1 MRIRVH
7 RHPWCIPIHFFL
19 QRSTNLRYLHQSFDI
34 IVLLDSRAHGCGRG
48 YGGSRYLSGDGY
60 AVTYYIHTA
69 NELDSDKT
77 QPGIECGRLLVFR
90 SLFYSPTMAAPPN
103 QAGRPS
109 GFPFTATTS
118 FSSSVASTTV
128 DPSTVTTPVSS
139 IASTQTDGQPQT
151 SDKSS
156 KVGLNTLQ
164 VTALAVGSAILFLAL
179 LASLAY
185 LFFIRREKRRQSGT
199 ASRTLGPTE
208 KYGEGSDHTFS
219 YNQIPRYYGGT
230 APLLKSP
237 TTRSRAFSGVSYISS
252 QYDNESRR
260 FPSHDDPSS
269 QFINAEDEIT
279 QIPLYHAVPLADA
292 IPKLEAQP
300 RESLL
305 DSASLLPY
313 LAVSRS
319 SSPNHLPNLV
329 VAPDTS
335 PPTRRSSR
343 RKKTRGGSGYNS
355 DDSDSMYSQASAS
368 TVQFHDAPSTSAIHE
383 LPPLPAAATDFP
395 PSSSKQLP
403 RLPVPTTLEEE
414 HEQDQ
419 ITDENN
425 ILVATLLMSR
435 TKHALP
441 PPSRNAS
448 FISHIERSG
457 SIRPVLGS
465 EYGEVRGA
473 RHLHKLH
480 AREAKKPYKPRL
492 SSTVMQEELE
502 VET

>member
-1 MRIRVH
+1 M
-7 RHPWCIPIHFFL
+7 
-19 QRSTNLRYLHQSFDI
+19 
-34 IVLLDSRAHGCGRG
+34 LLDSRAHGCGGG

-60 AVTYYIHTA
+60 AVTYYLHTA
-69 NELDSDKT
+69 DELDNDKT
-77 QPGIECGRLLVFR
+77 QPGNECGRFLVFR
-90 SLFYSPTMAAPPN
+90 SLFNPPTMAAPPN
-103 QAGRPS
+103 QAGPPS
-109 GFPFTATTS
+109 GIAFPTTTS
-118 FSSSVASTTV
+118 FSSSVASTTD
-128 DPSTVTTPVSS
+128 DPSTVTALVSS

-151 SDKSS
+151 STTSS
-156 KVGLNTLQ
+156 KAGLNTLQ
-164 VTALAVGSAILFLAL
+164 VTAIAVGSAILFLAL

-199 ASRTLGPTE
+199 VSKTQAATE
-208 KYGEGSDHTFS
+208 KYYGEGSESTLS
-219 YNQIPRYYGGT
+219 YNNQIPRYYGGT

-260 FPSHDDPSS
+260 FPSHDGPSS

-279 QIPLYHAVPLADA
+279 QIPLYHAVPLAEA
-292 IPKLEAQP
+292 IPEAQP

-313 LAVSRS
+313 LSISRS

-329 VAPDTS
+329 TAPDTS

-343 RKKTRGGSGYNS
+343 RKKMKGVSGYNS

-368 TVQFHDAPSTSAIHE
+368 TVQFHEAPSTSAIHE

-403 RLPVPTTLEEE
+403 YLPVATTLEEE
-414 HEQDQ
+414 HEQDR

-425 ILVATLLMSR
+425 ILVARLLMSR

-441 PPSRNAS
+441 QPSRNAS

-457 SIRPVLGS
+457 SIRPVLGG
-465 EYGEVRGA
+465 EYGEPRGVRQ
-473 RHLHKLH
+473 LHKLR
-480 AREAKKPYKPRL
+480 AREPKKSYQPRL
-492 SSTVMQEELE
+492 STTVMQEELE
-502 VET
+502 GEAQQGDSELGEPERIV